1 MKLLPGSKLK
11 RSRLDLTA
19 HIFDVRITKGAE
31 SDLEAI
37 HEYIAAN
44 RSGDEA
50 NALLDGL
57 LNSIIT
63 LEQFPLRGP
72 VCPELERLGISEF
85 RQIYHG
91 PHRLIYRVND
101 KIVYIMI
108 IADSRRD
115 MKALLERRLL
125 GRG

>member
-1 MKLLPGSKLK
+1 M
-11 RSRLDLTA
+11 
-19 HIFDVRITKGAE
+19 FEVRITKGAE
-31 SDLEAI
+31 NDLEAL
-37 HEYIAAN
+37 HHYLAVN
-44 RSGDEA
+44 RSAAEA
-50 NALLDGL
+50 ATLLDAIL
-57 LNSIIT
+57 DKIIT

-72 VCPELERLGISEF
+72 ICPELDRLGISEF

-101 KIVYIMI
+101 NIVYIMI